1 MKRNK
6 IMKPINYTT
15 MKEYIYRFSK
25 RFLLFAGILLLFFPS
40 CSEDVLEEKP
50 LDFLAPENAYNT
62 LPGIKQGITGLHF
75 STRQRW
81 FYGTNQPVITVMRG
95 LGTDIAFHGED
106 PNSNMFLCNYVT
118 NITSSNTDYRNIWI
132 WNYELIQ
139 RANVLI
145 EGIENADPAIWTSE
159 AQKNAYKAEAMFFR
173 AFAYRFLVSF
183 YGDVPLV
190 TEVIRSAKTDFVRTP
205 KAQVYALM
213 EEDLLFGTTNLPVPG
228 SEEAPGRITQGAAW
242 HMLSECYLNQGKFQ
256 LAASAA
262 TKVISGYKFALM
274 KERFGDR
281 QNVVFGTG
289 DVYYDLFAYGNQ
301 NLGINTES
309 IWVIQIEP
317 PPTTGGA
324 SVEGN
329 RAFGPAY
336 FRLGNTPDGKKAF
349 RGEFVNGA
357 YTGYSDTL
365 GRPVAWI
372 HPTNYVAYDIWRSDW
387 NNDIRNAKHN
397 IKRDFYYDSP
407 GSAYHKK
414 RINLLV
420 DYAAQYAAGTRDA
433 MRDSCQYIYPYW
445 MKFADPCHYF
455 TDPAR
460 SGGGNHHKDLYAIR
474 LAETLLLRAEAYV
487 GLGQPDLAAADIN
500 LIRSRSNATPVNP
513 ANVNLNYILD
523 ERARELYG
531 EENRFIT
538 LRRMGKLFER
548 VRALNNNPKNPG
560 LNIQNYHVLFPIPQS
575 QIDLNIG
582 ADFPQNAGYPS
593 L

>member
-1 MKRNK
+1 MKKYLNLFCK
-6 IMKPINYTT
+6 K
-15 MKEYIYRFSK
+15 
-25 RFLLFAGILLLFFPS
+25 FLLYAGIILMIIPA
-40 CSEDVLEEKP
+40 CSEDVLDETP
-50 LDFLAPENAYNT
+50 LDFLAPENAYKT
-62 LPGIKQGITGLHF
+62 LPGIKQGISGLHF
-75 STRQRW
+75 SVRQRW
-81 FYGTNQPVITVMRG
+81 FYGTDQDAGAIMKG

-106 PNSNMFLCNYVT
+106 PNSTRFLCNYV
-118 NITSSNTDYRNIWI
+118 NYVTSENTYLRYFWT

-145 EGIENADPAIWTSE
+145 EGINASDPSIWTSE
-159 AQKNAYKAEAMFFR
+159 AQKNAYLAEAMFFR
-173 AFAYRFLVSF
+173 AFAYRILVST

-190 TEVIRSAKTDFVRTP
+190 TEVIKGVKTDFTRTP
-205 KAQVYALM
+205 KAQVYAQM
-213 EEDLLFGTTNLPVPG
+213 EQDLLYGTTNLPEPG
-228 SEEAPGRITQGAAW
+228 KEEAPGRITQGAAW
-242 HMLSECYLNQGKFQ
+242 HMLSECYLAQGKYQ
-256 LAASAA
+256 NAADAA
-262 TKVISGYKFALM
+262 THVIDGYNYALM
-274 KERFGDR
+274 TQRFGDR
-281 QNVVFGTG
+281 QNAVFKTG

-309 IWVIQIEP
+309 IWVIQVEP
-317 PPTTGGA
+317 PPTTGGG

-329 RAFGPAY
+329 RTFGPAY

-365 GRPVAWI
+365 GRPVSWI
-372 HPTNYVAYDIWRSDW
+372 HPTNYAAYDIWKSDW

-407 GSAYHKK
+407 GSAYDKK

-460 SGGGNHHKDLYAIR
+460 SGGGNDHKDRYAIR
-474 LAETLLLRAEAYV
+474 LAETILLRAEAYV
-487 GLGQPDLAAADIN
+487 GLNRPDLAAADIN
-500 LIRSRSNATPVNP
+500 LIRNRANATPVAP
-513 ANVNLNYILD
+513 EDVNLDYILD

-531 EENRFIT
+531 EEWRHIT
-538 LRRMGKLFER
+538 LRRMGKLVER
-548 VRALNNNPKNPG
+548 VRKYNNNPKNPG
-560 LNIQNYHVLFPIPQS
+560 LNIQDYHVLWPIPQS
-575 QIDLNIG
+575 QIDLNID
-582 ADFPQNAGYPS
+582 ADFPQNPGYPTN
-593 L
+593 

>member
-1 MKRNK
+1 MIQKNTN
-6 IMKPINYTT
+6 IMKKYLNLFC
-15 MKEYIYRFSK
+15 KK
-25 RFLLFAGILLLFFPS
+25 FLLYAGIILMIIPA
-40 CSEDVLEEKP
+40 CSEDVLDETP
-50 LDFLAPENAYNT
+50 LDFLAPENAYKT
-62 LPGIKQGITGLHF
+62 LPGIKQGISGLHF
-75 STRQRW
+75 SVRQRW
-81 FYGTNQPVITVMRG
+81 FYGTDQDAGAIMKG

-106 PNSNMFLCNYVT
+106 PNSTRFLCNYV
-118 NITSSNTDYRNIWI
+118 NYVTSENTYLRYFWT

-145 EGIENADPAIWTSE
+145 EGINASDPSIWTSE
-159 AQKNAYKAEAMFFR
+159 AQKNAYLAEAMFFR
-173 AFAYRFLVSF
+173 AFAYRILVST

-190 TEVIRSAKTDFVRTP
+190 TEVIKGVKTDFTRTP
-205 KAQVYALM
+205 KAQVYAQM
-213 EEDLLFGTTNLPVPG
+213 EQDLLYGTTNLPEPG
-228 SEEAPGRITQGAAW
+228 KEEAPGRITQGAAW
-242 HMLSECYLNQGKFQ
+242 HMLSECYLAQGKYQ
-256 LAASAA
+256 NAADAA
-262 TKVISGYKFALM
+262 THVIDGYNYALM
-274 KERFGDR
+274 TQRFGDR
-281 QNVVFGTG
+281 QNAVFKTG

-309 IWVIQIEP
+309 IWVIQVEP
-317 PPTTGGA
+317 PPTTGGG

-329 RAFGPAY
+329 RTFGPAY

-365 GRPVAWI
+365 GRPVSWI
-372 HPTNYVAYDIWRSDW
+372 HPTNYAAYDIWKSDW

-407 GSAYHKK
+407 GSAYDKK

-460 SGGGNHHKDLYAIR
+460 SGGGNDHKDRYAIR
-474 LAETLLLRAEAYV
+474 LAETILLRAEAYV
-487 GLGQPDLAAADIN
+487 GLNRPDLAAADIN
-500 LIRSRSNATPVNP
+500 LIRNRANATPVAP
-513 ANVNLNYILD
+513 EDVNLDYILD

-531 EENRFIT
+531 EEWRHIT
-538 LRRMGKLFER
+538 LRRMGKLVER
-548 VRALNNNPKNPG
+548 VRKYNNNPKNPG
-560 LNIQNYHVLFPIPQS
+560 LNIQDYHVLWPIPQS
-575 QIDLNIG
+575 QIDLNID
-582 ADFPQNAGYPS
+582 ADFPQNPGYPTN
-593 L
+593 